1 MTIIRKSRTDI
12 EVVCTMN
19 SKSRVEDIV
28 NKEDTSAVVEIERVF
43 KITTGTTIN
52 QTIDVF
58 SSLPDSD
65 ETKSGDIK
73 VNIIKYSH
81 YFLEVNGA
89 NYNLFATG
97 SIIVL

>member
-1 MTIIRKSRTDI
+1 
-12 EVVCTMN
+12 MN

-58 SSLPDSD
+58 NSLPDSE
-65 ETKSGDIK
+65 ETKLGYIN
-73 VNIIKYSH
+73 VNTDERDGKLNEI
-81 YFLEVNGA
+81 
-89 NYNLFATG
+89 
-97 SIIVL
+97 

>member
-1 MTIIRKSRTDI
+1 LTIRRKSRADI
-12 EVVCTMN
+12 EGVCNIN

-28 NKEDTSAVVEIERVF
+28 NKEDTSAVVEIEKVF

-65 ETKSGDIK
+65 ETK
-73 VNIIKYSH
+73 
-81 YFLEVNGA
+81 
-89 NYNLFATG
+89 
-97 SIIVL
+97 